1 VVFSPQNLKRIVVN
15 FKRIPT
21 PEIMDEATLTIIPD
35 SNVRAFAFEILYR
48 DGTISPVN
56 AAIQF

>member
-1 VVFSPQNLKRIVVN
+1 
-15 FKRIPT
+15 
-21 PEIMDEATLTIIPD
+21 MDEATLTIIPD